1 MGRGR
6 GVSNKRKDLDFFLY
20 IKPLL
25 SAKECGDTG
34 IILDFEDSLFIGIM
48 DVLGHGA
55 EAYEV
60 AVKATSFLRNN
71 FQRNIHALTNEL
83 HKHLIGTR
91 GLAGNLL
98 FLSKETGIVSYVGI
112 GNVST
117 ISFGKSY
124 TRMVNQDCII
134 GFNLR
139 NPKEQTFMLNK
150 GDLLLMHSDG
160 IESIYNIEDN
170 TGIFSGN
177 CEQIA
182 TGVVQKLGKPSDD
195 KACFV
200 LRYN

>member
-1 MGRGR
+1 M
-6 GVSNKRKDLDFFLY
+6 DYFLY

-25 SAKECGDTG
+25 TPKECGDTG
-34 IILDFEDSLFIGIM
+34 IILDFEDTLFISIM

-55 EAYEV
+55 EAYKV
-60 AVKATSFLRNN
+60 AVKATTFLRNS
-71 FQRNIHALTNEL
+71 FQRNMITLTNEL

-91 GLAGNLL
+91 GLVGNLL
-98 FLSKETGIVSYVGI
+98 FLTKETGIVSYVGI

-134 GFNLR
+134 GYNLR
-139 NPKEQTFMLNK
+139 NPKEQTFTLNK
-150 GDLLLMHSDG
+150 GDLLVMHSDG
-160 IESIYNIEDN
+160 IKSIYNIKDN
-170 TGIFSGN
+170 TDLLSGN

-182 TGVVQKLGKPSDD
+182 TGVVQKLGKPNDD

-200 LRYN
+200 LKYN